1 MYFCSVLLK
10 IQCSWQQG
18 GSKSTLVHRIQT
30 NEEPTL
36 VVCLPPAAWLLTIYY
51 WMNTIPIGGIMQY
64 AVEHII
70 RGITG
75 AQFFLA
81 IDSTSQ
87 INPAGLGNTSTRSFG

>member
-1 MYFCSVLLK
+1 
-10 IQCSWQQG
+10 
-18 GSKSTLVHRIQT
+18 
-30 NEEPTL
+30 
-36 VVCLPPAAWLLTIYY
+36 
-51 WMNTIPIGGIMQY
+51 MQY

-87 INPAGLGNTSTRSFG
+87 INPAGRGNSSIRSFG